1 MFKKISLSLCI
12 LAICS
17 AATAQEKVADKIIA
31 VVGNRAILQSEYQ
44 INLLQAKKGGV
55 ELNDSVRCDVF
66 RNMVGEKILA
76 EEAGRDSALLA
87 KVTDEA
93 VDADLQRKISYY
105 AQNEF
110 NGSVERMEAYLGKTV
125 YQMKEES
132 RESVR
137 DNLLATEMQAE
148 LIQNVKVTPNEVQ
161 QFFTA
166 IPEDELPFFPASV
179 EVGQIVVQPD
189 VSPEVE
195 KYTMGKLE
203 DIRRQIVEDGK
214 DFGMMA
220 GMYSQDDTKDN
231 GGELTIDRK
240 GFDPVFVSAAYKLQ
254 PGEISPVIK
263 TDFGYHIIQMVKR
276 LGDQA
281 VVRHI
286 ILIPDITS
294 VDLQKT
300 LDKLDTMRQE
310 LLDKKITFQ
319 EAVGKYSNDKNAKM
333 TGGMVYD
340 QQTSSSIL
348 SLDNLPDPQMALA
361 IAKLQVGDYSTP
373 ETFTDPYTRRKSC
386 RILYLRSRTDPH
398 KANLADD
405 YNRIQTVALQKK
417 QNEYLTKWMIEK
429 IPTHY
434 LKMDPKFADC
444 PDLTDWYRLSA
455 KQ

>member
-1 MFKKISLSLCI
+1 MFKAISFTLCL
-12 LAICS
+12 LAFYRG
-17 AATAQEKVADKIIA
+17 AFAQEPVADKIIA
-31 VVGNRAILQSEYQ
+31 VVGNRAILQSEYE
-44 INLLQAKKGGV
+44 INLLQEGKAGV
-55 ELNDSVRCDVF
+55 DLNDSIRCEIF
-66 RNMVGEKILA
+66 RSMVGEKILA
-76 EEAGRDSALLA
+76 EEASRDSALLA
-87 KVTDEA
+87 SVTDEA
-93 VDADLQRKISYY
+93 VEAQLQNRINYY
-105 AQNEF
+105 AQSQFGGNI
-110 NGSVERMEAYLGKTV
+110 ERMESYLGKTV

-132 RESVR
+132 RAAVR
-137 DNLLATEMQAE
+137 DNLLATQMQST

-161 QFFTA
+161 QFFQA
-166 IPEDELPFFPASV
+166 IPEDELPFFPATV
-179 EVGQIVVQPD
+179 EVGQIVINPD
-189 VSPEVE
+189 VAPEVA
-195 KYTMGKLE
+195 KYTMEKLE
-203 DIRRQIVEDGK
+203 DIRRQIVEEGK

-240 GFDPVFVSAAYKLQ
+240 GFDPIFVSAAYKLQ
-254 PGEISPVIK
+254 PGEISPVIG

-294 VDLQKT
+294 VDIQRT
-300 LDKLDTMRQE
+300 LDKLDTVRQE

-340 QQTSSSIL
+340 QQTGTSVL
-348 SLDNLPDPQMALA
+348 QLDNLPDPQMALA
-361 IAKLQVGDYSTP
+361 IADLELGGYSKP
-373 ETFTDPYTRRKSC
+373 ALFTDPYTRRKSC

-405 YNRIQTVALQKK
+405 YNRIQTVALQHK
-417 QNEYLTKWMIEK
+417 QNEYLMKWMLEK

-434 LKMDPKFADC
+434 VKMDPEFADC
-444 PDLTDWYRLSA
+444 PSLTDWYRLSA
-455 KQ
+455 Q

>member
-1 MFKKISLSLCI
+1 MLKTISFTLCI
-12 LAICS
+12 LAFCGAVS
-17 AATAQEKVADKIIA
+17 AQEPVADKIIA
-31 VVGNRAILQSEYQ
+31 VVGNRAILQSEYE
-44 INLLQAKKGGV
+44 INLIQEGKAGV
-55 ELNDSVRCDVF
+55 EINDSARCEIF
-66 RNMVGEKILA
+66 RSMVGEKILA
-76 EEAGRDSALLA
+76 EEATRDSALLA
-87 KVTDEA
+87 SVTDEA
-93 VDADLQRKISYY
+93 VEAQLQNRINYY
-105 AQNEF
+105 AQSQFGGNIEK
-110 NGSVERMEAYLGKTV
+110 MESYLGKTV
-125 YQMKEES
+125 YQMKEDS
-132 RESVR
+132 RAAVR
-137 DNLLATEMQAE
+137 DNLLATQMQST

-161 QFFTA
+161 QFFNA
-166 IPEDELPFFPASV
+166 IPEDELPFFPATV
-179 EVGQIVVQPD
+179 EVGQIAIHPD
-189 VSPEVE
+189 VAPEVE
-195 KYTMGKLE
+195 KYTMEKLE
-203 DIRRQIVEDGK
+203 DIRKQIVEEGK

-254 PGEISPVIK
+254 PGEISPIIK

-294 VDLQKT
+294 VDIQKT
-300 LDKLDTMRQE
+300 LDKLDTVRQE

-340 QQTSSSIL
+340 QQSASSVL
-348 SLDNLPDPQMALA
+348 QLDNLPDPQMALA
-361 IAKLQVGDYSTP
+361 IADLKVGDFSKP
-373 ETFTDPYTRRKSC
+373 EIFTDPYTRRKSC

-417 QNEYLTKWMIEK
+417 QNDYLMKWMLEK

-434 LKMDPKFADC
+434 LKMDPEFANC
-444 PDLTDWYRLSA
+444 PSMTEWYRLSA
-455 KQ
+455 K